1 MIRILT
7 CVFLT
12 SLFLGCDSKKTVDSN
27 SESEIETP
35 NAEKIQVL
43 NVGTF
48 HFGKT
53 PDAQTTAFDE
63 QSSESQQ
70 QVRKLAQLLAEF
82 QPTVICVEKI
92 PSKNDTLNAA
102 YHDFLNNH
110 EVLPTFDGEI
120 SMLAFEIA
128 RLSKV
133 DSLYGIDN
141 HMGYNYSV
149 GDFIENTPE
158 LTNSVDPET
167 YLQLTN
173 EPFKNQPNLAR
184 RAGNYEQSNLLE
196 KFQLINEPVYLDYLI
211 NTNADK
217 LMYVG
222 LEDGFEGADNAA
234 IFYQRNMRIFS
245 NLNRVRLKKDDRV
258 LILMGGAHTA
268 FLREFFK
275 RSPKFEMVNTL
286 DYL

>member
-1 MIRILT
+1 M
-7 CVFLT
+7 
-12 SLFLGCDSKKTVDSN
+12 DSTL
-27 SESEIETP
+27 ESEIETP
-35 NAEKIQVL
+35 NTEKIPVL

-48 HFGKT
+48 HFGNT
-53 PDAQTTAFDE
+53 PDAHATAFDE
-63 QSSESQQ
+63 QSTESQQ

-82 QPTVICVEKI
+82 KPTVICVEKI
-92 PSKNDTLNAA
+92 PSENDTLNSA
-102 YHDFLNNH
+102 YQNFLKNP

-128 RLSKV
+128 RLSNV

-149 GDFIENTPE
+149 GDFIKNTPE

-173 EPFKNQPNLAR
+173 EPFKYQPDLAAR
-184 RAGNYEQSNLLE
+184 VTNYEQSNLLE
-196 KFQLINEPVYLDYLI
+196 KFQLMNEPAYLDYLI

-222 LEDGFEGADNAA
+222 LEDGFEGADNGA
-234 IFYQRNMRIFS
+234 IFYQRNMRIFT
-245 NLNRVRLKKDDRV
+245 NLNRIKLKKDDRV

-268 FLREFFK
+268 FLREFFS